1 MERKRQMQRKEESEK
16 LKEREMNKNERY
28 FETLN
33 LLKILLIRN

>member
-28 FETLN
+28 FETLK